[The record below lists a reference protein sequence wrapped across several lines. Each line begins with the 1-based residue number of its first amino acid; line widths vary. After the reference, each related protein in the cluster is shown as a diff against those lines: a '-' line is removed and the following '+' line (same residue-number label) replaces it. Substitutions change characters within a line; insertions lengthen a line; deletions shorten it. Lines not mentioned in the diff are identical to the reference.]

1 MPLYWRNKV
10 LLAKVETVYGTDS
23 APTGAANA
31 ILATDVRIMPMEGQ
45 DVSRELDSRPWMGA
59 SDTIPVGLHAKISFK
74 SEVKGSGAAG
84 TAPAIGPLLRACA
97 MAEVVSAGVSV
108 TYSKVTS
115 NHASAT
121 IWLNIDGTLFAL
133 TGARGTAVYRVNASG
148 IAYMEFE
155 FWGLFVQPA
164 AAAMP
169 TPTYGVQLTQMPQA
183 ASSANTPTFTVGGV
197 TLVLRSF
204 ALDFGNVVVPR
215 MLIRSESILIT
226 DMSEKID
233 MTVEAEPLATL
244 NPFALAAAGTA
255 QVLSLVHGVG
265 AGRITTLAVP
275 QGVLQRPTGLEVQDN
290 IVEWPLSM
298 IPRAASAGSQFTLA
312 FT

>member
-10 LLAKVETVYGTDS
+10 LLAKVEATYGTDA

-31 ILATDVRIMPMEGQ
+31 ILATDVKLSPMEGQ
-45 DVSRELDSRPWMGA
+45 DVSREMDSRPWMGA
-59 SDTIPVGLHAKISFK
+59 SDTIPVGLHAKIAFK
-74 SEVKGSGAAG
+74 AEVKSSGAAG

-97 MAEVVSAGVSV
+97 MAEVISAGVSV
-108 TYSKVTS
+108 TYNKVS
-115 NHASAT
+115 SGHASAT

-133 TGARGTAVYRVNASG
+133 TGARGTAVYRVNAAG
-148 IAYMEFE
+148 IAYIEFE
-155 FWGLFVQPA
+155 FWGLFVQPSA
-164 AAAMP
+164 VALP
-169 TPTYGVQLTQMPQA
+169 TPTYGAQLTQTPQA
-183 ASSANTPTFTVGGV
+183 GSSANTPTFTVGG
-197 TLVLRSF
+197 TSMVLRSF
-204 ALDFGNVVVPR
+204 ALDFGNAVTPR
-215 MLIRSESILIT
+215 MLIRSEQILIT

-233 MTVEAEPLATL
+233 MTVEAVPLATL

-255 QVLSLVHGVG
+255 QAISLVHGVG

-275 QGVLQRPTGLEVQDN
+275 EAVIQRPSGLKVQDN
-290 IVEWPLSM
+290 IVEWPLSL